1 MKVSAVSKTFT
12 RFAWAVLAFT
22 VAVVLWGAYV
32 RATGAGA
39 GCGNHWPLCN
49 GEVVPRA
56 PAVKTIIEF
65 THRVMSGL
73 DGLLIF
79 LLVIWALR
87 AYPPRHLAR
96 KAAAASFVFVIT
108 EALIGAALVKLE
120 HVAQNTSLG
129 RVWSLSGHL
138 MNTLTLLACLALTA
152 FWGNPRQAKSAADPQ
167 TGPPVP
173 PAKAPVSS
181 RGPSVWAATPG
192 LLLFV
197 LTGISGAIAALG
209 DTLFPAASLAAGFRQ
224 DFDPAANVLLRM
236 RWFHP
241 FLAIVAGTFLSFYA
255 TRIETRL
262 PAAKPYARM
271 LLSAVGLQI
280 GAGVLN
286 LLLLAPVWMQILHL
300 LLADL
305 LWISVVLLA
314 ACTLQQFGA
323 AVDSSSDEMAPG
335 IASVGGAGSR

>member
-1 MKVSAVSKTFT
+1 VSKTFT

-22 VAVVLWGAYV
+22 LAVVLWGAYV

-73 DGLLIF
+73 DGILISF
-79 LLVIWALR
+79 LMLWALR
-87 AYPPRHLAR
+87 AYPRGHLAR
-96 KAAAASFVFVIT
+96 KAAAFSFFFVVT

-120 HVAQNTSLG
+120 HVAQNASLG

-138 MNTLTLLACLALTA
+138 MNTLALLACLALTA
-152 FWGNPRQAKSAADPQ
+152 WWSTHRQAKSAADPQ
-167 TGPPVP
+167 TGAPVP
-173 PAKAPVSS
+173 P
-181 RGPSVWAATPG
+181 RGRTLWGMTPG

-241 FLAIVAGTFLSFYA
+241 FLAIAAGAFLSFYA
-255 TRIETRL
+255 SRIEARL
-262 PAAKPYARM
+262 PVAKPYAR
-271 LLSAVGLQI
+271 LLLAAVGLQI

-314 ACTLQQFGA
+314 ACALQESGA
-323 AVDSSSDEMAPG
+323 AADSSSDEVANG
-335 IASVGGAGSR
+335 IASLGGAGSR

>member
-1 MKVSAVSKTFT
+1 MSKRFV

-22 VAVVLWGAYV
+22 LAVVLWGAYV

-49 GEVVPRA
+49 GEVLPRV
-56 PAVKTIIEF
+56 PAVKTVIEF

-79 LLVIWALR
+79 LLMVWAFR
-87 AYPPRHLAR
+87 IYPARHLAR
-96 KAAAASFVFVIT
+96 WAAALSFGFVVT

-120 HVAQNTSLG
+120 HVAQNASVG
-129 RVWSLSGHL
+129 RAWSLSGHL
-138 MNTLTLLACLALTA
+138 MNTLALLACLALTA
-152 FWGNPRQAKSAADPQ
+152 FWGRQRQAKTPVPARGHDTWTVSAA
-167 TGPPVP
+167 
-173 PAKAPVSS
+173 
-181 RGPSVWAATPG
+181 

-224 DFDPAANVLLRM
+224 DFDSAANVFLRL

-241 FLAIVAGTFLSFYA
+241 FFAAMAAACLAFYA
-255 TRIETRL
+255 MRVEARL
-262 PAAKPYARM
+262 PAVKPYART
-271 LLSAVGLQI
+271 LLAAVGLQVVA
-280 GAGVLN
+280 GAVN

-305 LWISVVLLA
+305 LWISVVVLT
-314 ACTLQQFGA
+314 ACALQEAGA
-323 AVDSSSDEMAPG
+323 AADLSMDEMA
-335 IASVGGAGSR
+335 AGGARLGRAS

>member
-1 MKVSAVSKTFT
+1 MSKTFV

-22 VAVVLWGAYV
+22 LAVVLWGAYV

-56 PAVKTIIEF
+56 PAVKTLIEF
-65 THRVMSGL
+65 THRVMSGI

-79 LLVIWALR
+79 CLALWAFRVYPRSHRARPVAALSCVFLV
-87 AYPPRHLAR
+87 
-96 KAAAASFVFVIT
+96 S

-120 HVAQNTSLG
+120 HVAQNASLG
-129 RVWSLSGHL
+129 RAWSLSGHL
-138 MNTLTLLACLALTA
+138 INTLALLACLTLTA
-152 FWGNPRQAKSAADPQ
+152 FWGAARPAPGGRSPRDSNRQ
-167 TGPPVP
+167 
-173 PAKAPVSS
+173 AKAPVPLMVS
-181 RGPSVWAATPG
+181 PG

-209 DTLFPAASLAAGFRQ
+209 DTLFPAASLAAGFHQ
-224 DFDPAANVLLRM
+224 DFDSAANIFLRL

-241 FLAIVAGTFLSFYA
+241 FLALLAGAWLSFYA
-255 TRIETRL
+255 LRTQARL
-262 PAAKPYARM
+262 PATKPYARA
-271 LLSAVGLQI
+271 LLALVVLQI
-280 GAGVLN
+280 GAGALN

-305 LWISVVLLA
+305 LWLSVVLLV
-314 ACTLQQFGA
+314 ACTLQESGA
-323 AVDSSSDEMAPG
+323 AADLIVDEMVSGAARIGRAGPG
-335 IASVGGAGSR
+335 

>member
-1 MKVSAVSKTFT
+1 MKVSLVFKVFP

-22 VAVVLWGAYV
+22 LAVVLWGAYV

-49 GEVVPRA
+49 GEVVPRD
-56 PAVKTIIEF
+56 PAVKTLIEF

-73 DGLLIF
+73 DGLLILF
-79 LLVIWALR
+79 LVLWAFR

-96 KAAAASFVFVIT
+96 RAAALSFGFVVT

-120 HVAQNTSLG
+120 HVAQNASVG
-129 RVWSLSGHL
+129 RAWSLSGHL
-138 MNTLTLLACLALTA
+138 INTLALLACLALTA
-152 FWGNPRQAKSAADPQ
+152 QWGATAAGGAD
-167 TGPPVP
+167 G
-173 PAKAPVSS
+173 
-181 RGPSVWAATPG
+181 RGGRLRLRAGNAWAASPG

-197 LTGISGAIAALG
+197 LTAISGAIAALG

-224 DFDPAANVLLRM
+224 DFDPAANVFLRL

-241 FLAIVAGTFLSFYA
+241 FLAVIAAAFLVFYA
-255 TRIETRL
+255 MRLEARL
-262 PAAKPYARM
+262 PAAKLYARGLLM
-271 LLSAVGLQI
+271 LVGLQI

-286 LLLLAPVWMQILHL
+286 LVLLAPVWMQILHL

-305 LWISVVLLA
+305 VWIAVVLLA
-314 ACTLQQFGA
+314 ACALQQPGA
-323 AVDSSSDEMAPG
+323 AADLSMDEMAPG
-335 IASVGGAGSR
+335 IAGLGRAGSR

>member
-22 VAVVLWGAYV
+22 LAVVLWGAYV

-79 LLVIWALR
+79 VLMVWALW
-87 AYPPRHLAR
+87 AYPRAHLAR
-96 KAAAASFVFVIT
+96 RAAVFSFAFVVT

-120 HVAQNTSLG
+120 HVAQNASLG

-138 MNTLTLLACLALTA
+138 INTLALLACLALTG
-152 FWGNPRQAKSAADPQ
+152 WWSNHRQAKSAAEAQSGAPA
-167 TGPPVP
+167 PP
-173 PAKAPVSS
+173 
-181 RGPSVWAATPG
+181 RGRAIWGVTPG

-197 LTGISGAIAALG
+197 VTGISGAIAALG

-241 FLAIVAGTFLSFYA
+241 FLAIAAGTFLSFYA
-255 TRIETRL
+255 TRVEARL
-262 PAAKPYARM
+262 PAAKPYART
-271 LLSAVGLQI
+271 LLAAVGLQI

-286 LLLLAPVWMQILHL
+286 LLLLAPVWMQMVHL

-314 ACTLQQFGA
+314 ACASQESGVAT
-323 AVDSSSDEMAPG
+323 DSSSDEVAPG
-335 IASVGGAGSR
+335 IASLGGAGSR